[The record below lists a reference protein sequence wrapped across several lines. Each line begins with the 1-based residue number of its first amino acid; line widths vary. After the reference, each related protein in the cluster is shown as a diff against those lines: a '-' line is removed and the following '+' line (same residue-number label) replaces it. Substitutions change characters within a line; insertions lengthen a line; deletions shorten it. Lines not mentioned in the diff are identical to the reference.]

1 MNTISDEQIWS
12 YVEANIESFHEKRL
26 ESLNQQ
32 RLRSLLERKN
42 PYLFKS
48 KNIVVAAD
56 LVRSLLDAHLSSQ
69 EETMFGDF
77 LEGLAIY
84 VAGIVHGGQKSAAL
98 GAIDLEFTKDDIR
111 YIIDI
116 KSGPNWGNSS
126 QIAEM
131 KDNFVTATRI
141 IRQGN
146 RTANVIAVNGCCY
159 GRDNNPDKGGYFK
172 YCGQEFWELI
182 SGDSNLY
189 TRIVEPLGHNAKQRN
204 QAFAEQYAAVV
215 NRMSQQFAAEYCTED
230 GSIDWPK
237 VVAVSSEKRMSRKE
251 FVALVTEALKGII
264 QDSDHPMPVAD
275 LLQPLVERG
284 FEFGG
289 ARPQEAVARIIRQD
303 SRFRFQRRK
312 PRGWVLSEE
321 VDEASG

>member
-1 MNTISDEQIWS
+1 MKAISDEQIWS

-32 RLRSLLERKN
+32 QLLRTLLERKN

-84 VAGIVHGGQKSAAL
+84 VAGIVHDGQKSAAL
-98 GAIDLEFTKDDIR
+98 GAIDLEFTKEDVR

-141 IRQGN
+141 IRQN
-146 RTANVIAVNGCCY
+146 DRTANVIAINGCCY
-159 GRDNNPDKGGYFK
+159 GRDNNPDKGIYFK

-182 SGDSNLY
+182 SGDSDLY

-215 NRMSQQFAAEYCTED
+215 NRMSQQFTAEYCMED
-230 GSIDWPK
+230 GTIDWPK
-237 VVAVSSEKRMSRKE
+237 LVAVSSEKRMSRRE
-251 FVALVTEALKGII
+251 FVSLVKEAVKEIL
-264 QDSDHPMPVAD
+264 QESDNPMPVAS
-275 LLQPLVERG
+275 LLQPLAERG
-284 FEFGG
+284 IEFDVK
-289 ARPQEAVARIIRQD
+289 RPGDAIARIIRQD
-303 SRFRFQRRK
+303 IRFRYQRKR
-312 PRGWVLSEE
+312 PSGWTLVSEC
-321 VDEASG
+321 